1 MRKSIVTLAAA
12 LSCLSAMVA
21 APGLAQTQGQTYAF
35 GRADFCRGP
44 AEARHAFR
52 LWLAGPDMYEFIY
65 GAPTPPRPLVIE
77 CNPVVYRYAP
87 PTYVR

>member
-1 MRKSIVTLAAA
+1 MRKGIVILAA
-12 LSCLSAMVA
+12 LSFLSVVA
-21 APGLAQTQGQTYAF
+21 VPPALAQTQGQTYAF

-65 GAPTPPRPLVIE
+65 SAPTPPRPLVLE
-77 CNPVVYRYAP
+77 CDP
-87 PTYVR
+87 PRITAR